1 MSIRI
6 FLLSISTLMVV
17 QQPVRAAEI
26 IPKGEAEPVPQAE
39 PVADFKEVR
48 RKTRC
53 LEVPADK
60 RVRVSLKPETE
71 LKDLVAWISALT
83 CRTII
88 VPRGLRSQ
96 PVTLFSPS
104 SMTAGEAYRI
114 FLSALDA
121 TGLSLVKTGKRT
133 KIVRA
138 DGIVRSPVAVRSH
151 RDRHKLPR
159 DDRPVTQFIRPHHA
173 EAQQLLPILLKMKSR
188 TADVTHYAPTNAL
201 IITDTAANVRRLVRI
216 IDELDEELDEE
227 KKSRKIRVIR
237 LAHMDPATAQQTLTQ
252 LFATSKGRGPRSTKN
267 KKNSGA
273 DLPPTIVADAHS
285 NSLIIVSGDEV
296 WGEIR
301 ELLAKVD
308 IAEGGNKPRLWNY
321 RLRHGQAEQVAQAI
335 AQVNVSPKGR
345 RNRAKQPTGLFEQNV
360 KISADKAN
368 NALLIVATLADYLDL
383 RNLIREMDR
392 PKKQV
397 FIEAFILE
405 VKLDKNRDL
414 GVGFHGGGGVGSSMI
429 LGGLNH
435 GAELNSAIL
444 NPISLM
450 GMAAGVQ
457 GPPIPG
463 SGAAMGLNKDIP
475 SFGVVIHAL
484 QKNSDI
490 DILSS
495 PHILTSDNT
504 EAEIMVG
511 DTIPIRGGAP
521 PIPSGQNQQLSF
533 LSAYQPVDR
542 KEVGLKLKL
551 TPTIG
556 DGDTVR
562 LKLSQE
568 VSNVKEINFGDGD
581 LGASTSKR
589 LIQSTVVVAD
599 QQAVVIGGLVTE
611 RTVEVESKVPFLG
624 DIPIIG
630 ALFTR
635 KGKRV
640 EKKNLLVLLTPYII
654 RDRSDM
660 YRIYQRKMEERR
672 EFIRL
677 YTEFQERSGLH
688 DIDYRYK
695 HGLLAEIAHEARRAK
710 KDAME
715 EQAAKRSSA
724 R

>member
-1 MSIRI
+1 
-6 FLLSISTLMVV
+6 
-17 QQPVRAAEI
+17 
-26 IPKGEAEPVPQAE
+26 
-39 PVADFKEVR
+39 
-48 RKTRC
+48 
-53 LEVPADK
+53 
-60 RVRVSLKPETE
+60 
-71 LKDLVAWISALT
+71 
-83 CRTII
+83 
-88 VPRGLRSQ
+88 
-96 PVTLFSPS
+96 
-104 SMTAGEAYRI
+104 
-114 FLSALDA
+114 
-121 TGLSLVKTGKRT
+121 
-133 KIVRA
+133 
-138 DGIVRSPVAVRSH
+138 
-151 RDRHKLPR
+151 
-159 DDRPVTQFIRPHHA
+159 
-173 EAQQLLPILLKMKSR
+173 
-188 TADVTHYAPTNAL
+188 
-201 IITDTAANVRRLVRI
+201 
-216 IDELDEELDEE
+216 
-227 KKSRKIRVIR
+227 
-237 LAHMDPATAQQTLTQ
+237 
-252 LFATSKGRGPRSTKN
+252 
-267 KKNSGA
+267 
-273 DLPPTIVADAHS
+273 
-285 NSLIIVSGDEV
+285 
-296 WGEIR
+296 
-301 ELLAKVD
+301 
-308 IAEGGNKPRLWNY
+308 
-321 RLRHGQAEQVAQAI
+321 
-335 AQVNVSPKGR
+335 
-345 RNRAKQPTGLFEQNV
+345 V